1 MIAKAVV
8 GHYLYKIKTGDFDKI
23 KSDDFDKIKSDDFD
37 KIKTGDKS
45 SPEDLSPL
53 KNSN

>member
-8 GHYLYKIKTGDFDKI
+8 GHYLYKIKTGDFE
-23 KSDDFDKIKSDDFD
+23 KIKSDDFD

>member
-23 KSDDFDKIKSDDFD
+23 K
-37 KIKTGDKS
+37 TGDKS

>member
-8 GHYLYKIKTGDFDKI
+8 GHYLYKIKTGDFDE
-23 KSDDFDKIKSDDFD
+23 IKSDDFD

>member
-23 KSDDFDKIKSDDFD
+23 KTGDFD

>member
-8 GHYLYKIKTGDFDKI
+8 GHYLY
-23 KSDDFDKIKSDDFD
+23 

>member
-23 KSDDFDKIKSDDFD
+23 KSDDFDKIK
-37 KIKTGDKS
+37 TGDKS

>member
-8 GHYLYKIKTGDFDKI
+8 GHYLYKI